1 MCIKLSHKKFKID
14 TVNKY
19 KLQYQ
24 LILKKFLDNLKIKE
38 LSDKY
43 IYRNKREII
52 IFFKYLWSK
61 DIYDIS
67 KITNDIIFNY
77 ICTLDKYSQ
86 GNKYNIVSKLRGLLK
101 FMYFNQYIKTDL
113 SLCIPKIPINHNN
126 QIPHT
131 IWSSEDIEKLLKS
144 IDTSTNVGKRDY
156 AILTILIYLGLRFT
170 DVKNLKFENID
181 WKKNVINLNQNKTK
195 KYITLPLLNNVGTA
209 IIDYIKNGRPNVN
222 SKYIFLNNKNE
233 KFTPNSDFSYVLKK
247 YLKLANIDISSE
259 KYIGTYSLRHSL
271 ATTLLQNRTQLSTI
285 SSILGHTDI
294 NNTAMYL
301 KVDIPSLR
309 ECCLDLE
316 VDNL

>member
-195 KYITLPLLNNVGTA
+195 KYITLPLLNNIGTA

-294 NNTAMYL
+294 NNTAIYL

>member
-247 YLKLANIDISSE
+247 YLKLANIDILGK

-294 NNTAMYL
+294 NNTAIYL

>member
-294 NNTAMYL
+294 NNTAIYL

>member
-259 KYIGTYSLRHSL
+259 KYIRTYSLRHSL

-294 NNTAMYL
+294 NNTAIYL

>member
-1 MCIKLSHKKFKID
+1 MCITLSHQKFKID
-14 TVNKY
+14 NVNFC
-19 KLQYQ
+19 KLHYQ

-294 NNTAMYL
+294 NNTAIYL